1 MPPGYD
7 KRLQELS
14 EKDGYPEYLAG
25 CKYAGNYTP
34 PASWSVER
42 NER

>member
-14 EKDGYPEYLAG
+14 VKDGYPEYLAG

-34 PASWSVER
+34 PASGSVER